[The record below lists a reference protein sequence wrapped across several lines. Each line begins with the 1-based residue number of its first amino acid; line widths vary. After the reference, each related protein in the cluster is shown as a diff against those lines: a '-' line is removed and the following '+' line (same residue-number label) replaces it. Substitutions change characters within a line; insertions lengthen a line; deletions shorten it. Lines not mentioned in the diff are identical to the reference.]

1 MVPTR
6 WSDGVAH
13 GVSHGGAMVVVVV
26 AGSNAAPEV
35 SDPVA
40 DGAAEE

>member
-1 MVPTR
+1 MVERR
-6 WSDGVAH
+6 WSDG
-13 GVSHGGAMVVVVV
+13 GAMVVVV